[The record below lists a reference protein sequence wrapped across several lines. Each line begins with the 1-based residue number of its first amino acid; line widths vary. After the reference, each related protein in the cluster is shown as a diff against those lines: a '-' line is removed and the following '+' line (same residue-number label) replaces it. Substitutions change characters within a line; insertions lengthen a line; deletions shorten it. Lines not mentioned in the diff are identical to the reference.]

1 MKPNHAQRN
10 RQGITIVEVLVC
22 VVVVVLLLGFLLPRS
37 GGEKFKA
44 SRISCV
50 SRLKQIGLAS
60 RMWANDNPGQ
70 FPWQVSMT
78 ASNPG
83 TQEFALTGDVWKHF
97 LAISKELN
105 NPKILACPSDKSRTP
120 VSDWA
125 SFTNNAHLSYFVG
138 LDASEVF
145 PQSILS
151 GDRNLTVSNKAAQGI
166 LFLKPGD
173 TLGWTKALHEGQG
186 NFGLGDGSVQQINS
200 GHSAN
205 RQLEAAFQS
214 ATQSVIRIS
223 LPQ

>member
-22 VVVVVLLLGFLLPRS
+22 VVVVFPLVGLLLVESLKCKGKAPR
-37 GGEKFKA
+37 
-44 SRISCV
+44 ITCV
-50 SRLKQIGLAS
+50 SGLKQIGLAY
-60 RMWANDNPGQ
+60 RMWANDNAGQ

-78 ASNPG
+78 ASNSG
-83 TQEFALTGDVWKHF
+83 TQEFALTSETWRQF
-97 LAISKELN
+97 QIISNELN
-105 NPKILACPSDKSRTP
+105 TPKVLVCPSDKGRTR

-138 LDASEVF
+138 LDASEIF

-173 TLGWTKALHEGQG
+173 TLGWTKAIHEGQG
-186 NFGLGDGSVQQINS
+186 NFGLGDGSVQMINNNTA
-200 GHSAN
+200 AN
-205 RQLEAAFQS
+205 KQLQAAFQS

>member
-10 RQGITIVEVLVC
+10 QQGITILEVLVC
-22 VVVVVLLLGFLLPRS
+22 VAVVFLLVGLLFPAMVR
-37 GGEKFKA
+37 GKTKA

-60 RMWANDNPGQ
+60 RMWANDNPGL

-83 TQEFALTGDVWKHF
+83 TQEFALTGHVWKHF
-97 LAISKELN
+97 LALSRELS
-105 NPKILACPSDKSRTP
+105 NPAILACPSDKGRTR

-138 LDASEVF
+138 LDASEIF

-151 GDRNLTVSNKAAQGI
+151 GDRNLTVSNQAAKGL
-166 LFLKPGD
+166 LFLKSGD
-173 TLGWTKALHEGQG
+173 TLGWTKAIHEGQG
-186 NFGLGDGSVQQINS
+186 NFGLGDGSVQMFNNNTA
-200 GHSAN
+200 AN
-205 RQLEAAFQS
+205 KQLQAAFQS

>member
-22 VVVVVLLLGFLLPRS
+22 VVVVVLLAGMLLPAT
-37 GGEKFKA
+37 GGCKA
-44 SRISCV
+44 KAPRISCV
-50 SRLKQIGLAS
+50 SGLKQIGLAY
-60 RMWANDNPGQ
+60 RMWANDNAGQ

-83 TQEFALTGDVWKHF
+83 TEEFALTSETWRQF
-97 LAISKELN
+97 QIISNELN
-105 NPKILACPSDKSRTP
+105 TPKVLVCPSDKRRTR

-125 SFTNNAHLSYFVG
+125 SFTNNSHLSYFVG
-138 LDASEVF
+138 LDASEIF

-166 LFLKPGD
+166 LFLKPGA

-186 NFGLGDGSVQQINS
+186 NFALGDGSVQQINS
-200 GHSAN
+200 GHYAS

-214 ATQSVIRIS
+214 TTQSVIRIS